1 MELISEDAL
10 HMCTLSS
17 IRHRHDANLQEFCK
31 SLIDLYATAKG
42 DTLVGNVFASQEEF
56 TAWFKFAQDF
66 VGTERASTP
75 EGSNHADL
83 EELASLASRIE
94 SSPVAGPSSL
104 AAHPCLPTPP
114 HLLIPPIA
122 ADSPVVQA
130 SHNSGEDEDDVMDQ
144 LAGDY
149 N

>member
-1 MELISEDAL
+1 M
-10 HMCTLSS
+10 
-17 IRHRHDANLQEFCK
+17 
-31 SLIDLYATAKG
+31 
-42 DTLVGNVFASQEEF
+42 SQEEF

-66 VGTERASTP
+66 VGTEGALTP

-83 EELASLASRIE
+83 EELTLLVSHIE

-104 AAHPCLPTPP
+104 AVHLCLPMPL

-122 ADSPVVQA
+122 ANSPVVQA
-130 SHNSGEDEDDVMDQ
+130 SHNSGEDEDDMMDQ

>member
-1 MELISEDAL
+1 M
-10 HMCTLSS
+10 
-17 IRHRHDANLQEFCK
+17 
-31 SLIDLYATAKG
+31 
-42 DTLVGNVFASQEEF
+42 
-56 TAWFKFAQDF
+56 
-66 VGTERASTP
+66 GTERASMP

-83 EELASLASRIE
+83 EELTSLASRIE
-94 SSPVAGPSSL
+94 SSPVARPSSL
-104 AAHPCLPTPP
+104 AMHPCLPMPL